1 MAHAVRCHK
10 GPSVGFAGTFNS
22 GQALG
27 RPSRIG
33 GSIGSLSSF
42 MPLKS
47 GVTEEDD
54 ATASIR
60 RVAHYNL
67 SENIQISVKMTV
79 YACVCA
85 VVILVMG
92 IS

>member
-1 MAHAVRCHK
+1 
-10 GPSVGFAGTFNS
+10 
-22 GQALG
+22 
-27 RPSRIG
+27 
-33 GSIGSLSSF
+33 

-60 RVAHYNL
+60 RIAHYNL